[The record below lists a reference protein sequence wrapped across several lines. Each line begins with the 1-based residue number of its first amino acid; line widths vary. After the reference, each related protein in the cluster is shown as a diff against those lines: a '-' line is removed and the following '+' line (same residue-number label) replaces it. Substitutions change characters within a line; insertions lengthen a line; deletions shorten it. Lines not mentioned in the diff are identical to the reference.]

1 MECLI
6 NHTLASK
13 SAIFVDQNTHVLFP
27 VSIIGVE
34 LLSTRL
40 ANDNRINSFQMA
52 GIGEDGQMDPVA
64 ASSWAIIGG
73 TQVVLDIASSGLR
86 ENSDKVEHLMC
97 LFAERCEAST

>member
-6 NHTLASK
+6 NQTLASK
-13 SAIFVDQNTHVLFP
+13 AAISVDQNTHVLCP

-40 ANDNRINSFQMA
+40 ANDNRINGFQMA
-52 GIGEDGQMDPVA
+52 GIGDQGQMDPVA

-73 TQVVLDIASSGLR
+73 TQVVLDITSSRLH

-97 LFAERCEAST
+97 IFAERCEAST